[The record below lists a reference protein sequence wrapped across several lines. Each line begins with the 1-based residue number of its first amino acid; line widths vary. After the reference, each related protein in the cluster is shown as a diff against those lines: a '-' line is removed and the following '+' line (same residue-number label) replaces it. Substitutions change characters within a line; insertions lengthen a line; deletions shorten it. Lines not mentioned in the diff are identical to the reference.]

1 MSEYEL
7 IASKGCGSAM
17 IEMAL
22 ELAGLPHRVTLIP
35 YLEPGP
41 GRERLLSLNPLG
53 QVPTLILPD
62 GTVMTESAAMVL
74 HIHDAAPQAGLA
86 PRPGDPNRAA
96 FLNLLVVLVGA
107 LYPTFT
113 FGDDPKQFG
122 LDETAAAVLRAQTD
136 ARRMRVWQHVEAL
149 VSPDPHMLGRSMTA
163 LDLYVAVMTRWRP
176 GRDWFAAHCPKLLS
190 AAEAAEANPVVARV
204 IARNT

>member
-1 MSEYEL
+1 MAEYEL
-7 IASKGCGSAM
+7 IASKGCGSAV

-22 ELAGLPHRVTLIP
+22 ALAGLPHRITLIP

-41 GRERLLSLNPLG
+41 QRDRLLALNPLG
-53 QVPTLILPD
+53 QVPTLVLPD

-74 HIHDAAPQAGLA
+74 HIDDVAPQARLA
-86 PRPGDPNRAA
+86 PRPDDSNRAA

-122 LDETAAAVLRAQTD
+122 LDENAASVLRAQTD
-136 ARRMRVWQHVEAL
+136 ARRMRLWQHLESRI
-149 VSPDPHMLGRSMTA
+149 SPDPYVLGRERSA
-163 LDLYVAVMTRWRP
+163 IDLYVAVMTHWRP
-176 GRDWFAAHCPKLLS
+176 GSAWFAEHCPKLLA
-190 AAEAAEANPVVARV
+190 AAEATAADPRIGE
-204 IARNT
+204 ILSRNM